1 MTDRYIIK
9 GYIRSNRRMNNDLS
23 KAKIYSK
30 EISELINDIEE
41 IDGKKDLLLDNF
53 KSMFL
58 ELSTN
63 N

>member
-1 MTDRYIIK
+1 MKNEVTK
-9 GYIRSNRRMNNDLS
+9 L
-23 KAKIYSK
+23 KLYS
-30 EISELINDIEE
+30 EE
-41 IDGKKDLLLDNF
+41 ITELMQDIDEVQQSKDLLLDNF

>member
-1 MTDRYIIK
+1 MKNESTK
-9 GYIRSNRRMNNDLS
+9 LNL
-23 KAKIYSK
+23 YSE
-30 EISELINDIEE
+30 EITELINDIEE
-41 IDGKKDLLLDNF
+41 VEKSKDLLLDNF

>member
-1 MTDRYIIK
+1 
-9 GYIRSNRRMNNDLS
+9 MNNDLS
-23 KAKIYSK
+23 KAQIYSQ
-30 EISELINDIEE
+30 EISELINDIED
-41 IDGKKDLLLDNF
+41 IDYKKDLLMENF

>member
-1 MTDRYIIK
+1 
-9 GYIRSNRRMNNDLS
+9 MNNNLP
-23 KAKIYSK
+23 KVKLYSQ
-30 EISELINDIEE
+30 EISELMDDMEE
-41 IDGKKDLLLDNF
+41 IDCKKDLLIENF

>member
-1 MTDRYIIK
+1 
-9 GYIRSNRRMNNDLS
+9 MNNDLS
-23 KAKIYSK
+23 KAKIYSQ
-30 EISELINDIEE
+30 EISELIQDIED
-41 IDGKKDLLLDNF
+41 IDYKKDLLMENF

>member
-1 MTDRYIIK
+1 MENKSTNLK
-9 GYIRSNRRMNNDLS
+9 L
-23 KAKIYSK
+23 YSE
-30 EISELINDIEE
+30 EITELINDIDEVE
-41 IDGKKDLLLDNF
+41 KSKDLLLDNF